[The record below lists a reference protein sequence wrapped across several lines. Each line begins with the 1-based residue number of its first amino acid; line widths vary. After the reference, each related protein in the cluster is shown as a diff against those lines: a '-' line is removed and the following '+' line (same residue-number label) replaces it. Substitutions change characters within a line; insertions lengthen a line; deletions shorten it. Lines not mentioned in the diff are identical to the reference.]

1 MNYRKF
7 WLTNAL
13 GNEYQF
19 TDENSKIYF
28 NEPQGLG
35 FAKSYSVEKVGNS
48 ELVTSQ
54 QYEMTDITGDLL
66 FFADANGT
74 KYQDYQNFI
83 QFAKYKPLEFHY
95 LTPNNLTAYHCQ
107 ILFTQADKSEVT
119 TDGIMHIPVVFH
131 RLTEWLTDNDT
142 TYTFDN
148 TAIDE
153 GKYYDLVYD
162 YHYAGTTLGGSSVWN
177 NGTDDVGFILTIEG
191 VVQNPQFTL
200 SQNGAIY
207 GIAKINGTYDYVMID
222 SIETEESIY
231 LEYNGSVVANPE
243 QYQDMT
249 VANGQSYLTWTKL
262 KVGETMFAFTC
273 GNIDSF
279 DGQVK
284 ITFKTS
290 YVTV

>member
-7 WLTNAL
+7 WLVNAL

-19 TDENSKIYF
+19 TDENSKIYL
-28 NEPQGLG
+28 NQPEGLG
-35 FAKSYSVEKVGNS
+35 FQRSYTVQKVGNS

-54 QYEMTDITGDLL
+54 QFTLTNITGELL
-66 FFADANGT
+66 FYADSNGT
-74 KYQDYQNFI
+74 KYDDYQKFV

-95 LTPNNLTAYHCQ
+95 LTPNDLKAYHCSV
-107 ILFTQADKSEVT
+107 LFTQADKSEVSE
-119 TDGIMHIPVVFH
+119 DSIMHIPVVFH
-131 RLTEWLTDNDT
+131 RLTEWLTDSDT
-142 TYTFDN
+142 SYTFDN
-148 TAIDE
+148 MAIDD
-153 GKYYDLVYD
+153 GKYYDVVYD

-177 NGTDDVGFILTIEG
+177 NGTDDVGFILTITG
-191 VVQNPQFTL
+191 TVQNPQFTL
-200 SQNGAIY
+200 SQNGEIY
-207 GIAKINGTYDYVMID
+207 GICKINGTYDYVMVD

-231 LEYNGSVVANPE
+231 LEQNGSVVANPE

-279 DGQVK
+279 DGQIKV
-284 ITFKTS
+284 TFKTS